1 VNNFEIGKGV
11 VMKKIAVAGL
21 VVIASMVLG
30 SSGWAQSAAS
40 QQGVTP
46 DLRANSLFTIRGSI
60 SGTFTS
66 TPATLPSGACS
77 GGTAGFAAQCATGH
91 TCSCFEDEG
100 AEFTSTVIGKGTAK
114 VFITADRTAGYG
126 LPPVTNPSAGPICEP
141 FIAEFDVTAKNDTQ
155 ELEAVGGVCP
165 SLPRSNGNTLQFSGG
180 FGAEATT
187 VFTDESAS
195 FVLTAPPDGSFKMP
209 FTGLAGTFAPTP

>member
-1 VNNFEIGKGV
+1 VNNFENRKGAK
-11 VMKKIAVAGL
+11 MKKIAIAGL
-21 VVIASMVLG
+21 VLIASMVLG
-30 SSGWAQSAAS
+30 SSGWAQGQSVA
-40 QQGVTP
+40 P
-46 DLRANSLFTIRGSI
+46 DLRANSFYTLRGSI
-60 SGTFTS
+60 SGTFSS

-91 TCSCFEDEG
+91 TCLCLEDEG
-100 AEFTSTVIGKGTAK
+100 AKFTSTVIGKGTAN
-114 VFITADRTAGYG
+114 VFITLDETGYG
-126 LPPVTNPSAGPICEP
+126 LPPVTDPSFGPICRP